1 MLLPVTKKLSQIT
14 FESFSKLLIN
24 SQTFTKLLGLVY
36 MDKKKSLMLLAAVAA
51 GTTLYNM
58 LKPVKSNVAVV
69 QGFQKDNYLGE
80 WYEIARMDFYW
91 EKNLKNVRASY
102 TLNDDSSIQVNNQG
116 YDMVKAKNKQ
126 SIGKAKFVRS
136 EEEGALKVSFFG
148 PFYSGYNVV
157 MVDEDYRYALVF
169 GENLDYMWIL
179 SRDKTMPDDVKQ
191 KYLDYAKR
199 SGYAIDKLV
208 WTIQE

>member
-1 MLLPVTKKLSQIT
+1 MSR
-14 FESFSKLLIN
+14 EGFSKLSIN
-24 SQTFTKLLGLVY
+24 SQTFIMVLGLVY
-36 MDKKKSLMLLAAVAA
+36 MDRKRSLLLLTAVAA
-51 GTTLYNM
+51 GTTLYNL

-69 QGFQKDNYLGE
+69 QGFQKDKYLGE
-80 WYEIARMDFYW
+80 WFEIARIDFYW
-91 EKNLKNVRASY
+91 EKNLKNVIASY
-102 TLNDDSSIQVNNQG
+102 ALNDDGSIRVNNQG
-116 YDMVKAKNKQ
+116 YDMVKEKYKQ

-157 MVDEDYRYALVF
+157 MVDDDYRHALVF

-179 SRDKTMPDDVKQ
+179 SRNQTIPEDIKQ
-191 KYLDYAKR
+191 KYLAYAKR
-199 SGYAIDKLV
+199 SGYATDKLV